1 MAALRE
7 IVGGVTRDPVPT
19 AEVLRRVRHAE
30 SVVRVDERD
39 PEVVLELL
47 LAERE
52 SPTGA
57 ADLVRRHA
65 HVLGA
70 AGKDEL
76 GLPELDL
83 LRGEQDGLK
92 SRTAETVDRQRRG
105 LLPHAGCESD
115 VPREVD
121 RIARRPEQL

>member
-7 IVGGVTRDPVPT
+7 FVGRVTRDPVLA

-30 SVVRVDERD
+30 PVIRVDERD

-52 SPTGA
+52 SPACA
-57 ADLVRRHA
+57 ANLVRRHA

-70 AGKDEL
+70 AGEDEL
-76 GLPELDL
+76 GLAELDL
-83 LRGEQDGLK
+83 LRGEKDRLK
-92 SRTAETVDRQRRG
+92 PRAAETVDGQRRG
-105 LLPHAGCESD
+105 LLRHAGPQTD
-115 VPREVD
+115 VARE
-121 RIARRPEQL
+121 